1 MSPTRA
7 RLAPFALTLA
17 FTLAALGTAVL
28 GTARA
33 EATVQ
38 VEVRPAANG
47 TVTVTPNAPGA
58 RSYSCH
64 TTAAACTIAGVP
76 GGLATV
82 RFVPD
87 GGGVAPAPHTVMIAP
102 SGNVRLTVPSGR

>member
-64 TTAAACTIAGVP
+64 TTAAAPRAIASAIKRRPSAIPP
-76 GGLATV
+76 G
-82 RFVPD
+82 
-87 GGGVAPAPHTVMIAP
+87 
-102 SGNVRLTVPSGR
+102 